1 MWCNGAGACVYVR
14 MGYEFGYRAR
24 YSNISKRLK
33 MRGCGYSFECGHG
46 RGYGRGRGEAAIK
59 IPGKFLKSNYF

>member
-1 MWCNGAGACVYVR
+1 MWCSGAGACVCVR
-14 MGYEFGYRAR
+14 IGNGFGYRVR

-33 MRGCGYSFECGHG
+33 RRGCGYSFECGHE

-59 IPGKFLKSNYF
+59 IPRKNFKV